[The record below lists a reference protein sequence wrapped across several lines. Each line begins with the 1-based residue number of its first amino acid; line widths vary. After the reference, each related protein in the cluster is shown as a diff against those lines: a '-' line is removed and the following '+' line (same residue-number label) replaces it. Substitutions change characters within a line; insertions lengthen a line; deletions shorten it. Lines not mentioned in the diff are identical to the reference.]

1 MRSTMERTRATR
13 AARLPRTQALPS
25 RGSEIARG
33 LLALV
38 ATLVVVIGVP
48 IGLLAAFGTPWP
60 HERPSLDWLTRQTSA
75 DSVLHVLAFVVWLAW
90 AHFVVCLVV
99 EAVAERRRRGV
110 APHIPGAGIG
120 TQALARR
127 AIATIALLAGGTA
140 ATLAPASAAVSAG
153 IHDAPRHVAVASQ
166 SHASPMAREG
176 HEAIPSAPDGSALPS
191 ATQLVD
197 ADRQDVR
204 AGVQTFYEVRPPAG
218 RHYDTLWDI
227 ADRYLG
233 NGIRYKEIWEL
244 NKGLTQA
251 DGRVLRDADLIFPGW
266 VLRLPDDAHG
276 PGLKV
281 VAHVTDEPGA
291 QGGPGAK
298 ASPEGG
304 SGVQAHGDEATVPS
318 AVRTA
323 DGAGSFH
330 LSAEWTPYFGVAGG
344 LALAGVF
351 AGLRRRRASLTTG
364 QLWARAVAAGGRPDP
379 TDPTPDPD
387 GPPPGVSLRSESD
400 PGAATRL
407 DRALRSWRPV
417 FGTPAPLRVSV
428 GPAGVAMAFDG
439 DKPGTPPPGWDARS
453 ERIWTLANGAG
464 TVTDGAA
471 PLPGLVCV
479 GRRQDGSLLLVNPEA
494 VPGILALDGDEATA
508 RGLAMS
514 IAVDTATHAWAD
526 RRTVTLVGFADDLAL
541 VGQGNIRRVDDL
553 DRVLESLDNIAR
565 DQRSRCRDAG
575 RDTVLDARLGARRDD
590 WTYHLVICSGL
601 PAAEQLAHLQAL
613 VVDAKVALGVVVIGP
628 VPDAAMTLAAHPD
641 GRLSAPQHGIDVQ
654 AQVLD
659 VRATRGLSSLYDVPE
674 TDRSVGL
681 DALAEVLA
689 AEGTP
694 AAASDAQVQVG
705 ILGQVTVSA
714 PGTVGAN
721 RREFLTELA
730 CFLALHPDGVHA
742 NRISAALWP
751 RGVDADLR
759 DGVLRQLSDWL
770 GTTTDGRPVLV
781 GDNGVWRFA
790 PGTVDLDWA
799 AFREALNR
807 AGAQTDPGVRRTHL
821 RRALGLVRGPAF
833 EGAPAGRYTWLESE
847 PVEADIALAVVLTA
861 HALAE
866 ADAAA
871 GDIASARDAL
881 ARGLMLAPASE
892 ELWRARLQLE
902 AQHGSVDDTR
912 AVADA
917 MYAAIA
923 DGGSPFGAS
932 PQTDA
937 LVDELL
943 PGYRSR
949 VA

>member
-1 MRSTMERTRATR
+1 MRATMERARGPRAV
-13 AARLPRTQALPS
+13 RLPRNQALPS

-38 ATLVVVIGVP
+38 ATIVVVIGVP
-48 IGLLAAFGTPWP
+48 VGLLAAFGTPWP
-60 HERPSLDWLTRQTSA
+60 HQRPSVDWLTQQTSTDA
-75 DSVLHVLAFVVWLAW
+75 VLHVLAFVVWLAW

-140 ATLAPASAAVSAG
+140 VTLAPASAAVSSG
-153 IHDAPRHVAVASQ
+153 IHDTSRNVAVASQ
-166 SHASPMAREG
+166 SHTPQTAARES
-176 HEAIPSAPDGSALPS
+176 HGSGPAARGGTVLPS
-191 ATQLVD
+191 ATQLVE
-197 ADRQDVR
+197 ANRHDVK

-233 NGIRYKEIWEL
+233 SGIRYKEIWEL
-244 NKGLTQA
+244 NKGLVQA
-251 DGRVLRDADLIFPGW
+251 DGRALRDADLIFPGW

-281 VAHVTDEPGA
+281 VAHVTDPPA
-291 QGGPGAK
+291 ADGGQAGFA
-298 ASPEGG
+298 G
-304 SGVQAHGDEATVPS
+304 STGVQARGEEATAPS
-318 AVRTA
+318 GVRTTE
-323 DGAGSFH
+323 DSGFH
-330 LSAEWTPYFGVAGG
+330 LSAEWSPYFGVAGG

-351 AGLRRRRASLTTG
+351 AGLRRRRASLSSG

-387 GPPPGVSLRSESD
+387 DPPVGARLRSESD
-400 PGAATRL
+400 PDGAARL

-417 FGTPAPLRVSV
+417 FGTPAPQRVSV

-439 DKPGTPPPGWDARS
+439 IMPGTPPPGWDARS
-453 ERIWTLANGAG
+453 DRIWTFTNGAG

-479 GRRQDGSLLLVNPEA
+479 GRRQDGSLLLINPEA

-541 VGQGNIRRVDDL
+541 VGQGNVRRVDDL
-553 DRVLESLDNIAR
+553 DRVLESLDNIAA
-565 DQRSRCRDAG
+565 DQRNRCRSAG
-575 RDTVLDARLGARRDD
+575 RDTVLDARLGAHRDE
-590 WTYHLVICSGL
+590 WTYHLVVCSGL
-601 PAAEQLAHLQAL
+601 PTAEQVAHLQAL
-613 VVDAKVALGVVVIGP
+613 AADAKVALGAVVIGP
-628 VPDAAMTLAAHPD
+628 VPDAAMTLAAHPG
-641 GRLSAPQHGIDVQ
+641 GRLTAPQHGIDVQ

-659 VRATRGLSSLYDVPE
+659 VRATRGLSSLYEVPE
-674 TDRSVGL
+674 TDRSVGIST
-681 DALAEVLA
+681 LAEVLA
-689 AEGTP
+689 AERTP
-694 AAASDAQVQVG
+694 TATTEAQVRIGV
-705 ILGQVTVSA
+705 LGEVTVTA
-714 PGTVGAN
+714 PGEVGAH

-751 RGVDADLR
+751 RGVDDSLR

-770 GTTTDGRPVLV
+770 GATADGSPVLV
-781 GDNGVWRFA
+781 GDNGVWRLA
-790 PGTVDLDWA
+790 AGAVDLDWT
-799 AFREALNR
+799 AFRNAVNL
-807 AGAQTDPGVRRTHL
+807 AGAETDAGARRTHL

-833 EGAPAGRYTWLESE
+833 AGVPAGRYIWLESE
-847 PVEADIALAVVLTA
+847 PIEADIMLAVILTA
-861 HALAE
+861 RALAE
-866 ADAAA
+866 SDAAA
-871 GDIASARDAL
+871 GDVASARDAL
-881 ARGLMLAPASE
+881 ARGLALAPASE
-892 ELWRARLQLE
+892 ELWRSRLQLE
-902 AQHGSVDDTR
+902 AQHGSSEDVR

-917 MYAAIA
+917 MYASIA
-923 DGGSPFGAS
+923 AEGSPFGAS
-932 PQTDA
+932 AQTDA

-943 PGYRSR
+943 PGYRAA